1 MKSILSAVRQRI
13 VSKGPGSGTL
23 LVFMHKTSDLKRKV
37 LELNGRSAIVL
48 EVAFTD
54 VTVA

>member
-23 LVFMHKTSDLKRKV
+23 LVFMHKTNDRKRKV
-37 LELNGRSAIVL
+37 LELYGRSAIVL